1 VTAASFFILLAIAI
15 LLMFAGNRLIPVV
28 MPEGRLLPPVVGWL
42 GGFLASRLDGAV
54 WHLGPNFYGINL
66 VAAAVGCTLAL
77 LLYGLYPFIKIMLGK
92 V

>member
-1 VTAASFFILLAIAI
+1 VTVAGFFILLAIAI
-15 LLMFAGNRLIPVV
+15 LLRFAGNRLIPLM
-28 MPEGRLLPPVVGWL
+28 MPEGRLLPPIIGWL

-54 WHLGPNFYGINL
+54 WQLGPNFYGINL
-66 VAAAVGCTLAL
+66 AAAAVGGALAL